1 MTFALDHPWA
11 VALGWALV
19 HSLWQGALLGG
30 FAWLALRA
38 LRGRRPQV
46 RYLAGCAGLVLMLA
60 APLATFAL
68 LAWEQTAPVPQAG
81 RGGELTLVVGLAPAE
96 AAEGLR
102 PWLPWVLQAWVAGVL
117 VMALRLA
124 GGWIWI
130 QRLRWRS
137 AEDPGEAWR
146 TRLAELGRRMGVGR
160 AVRLVRSG
168 AVQVPLVLGWL
179 RPVIVVPAA
188 AFAGMDP
195 RALEAVLAHEL
206 AHIRRH
212 DYLVNLVQSCLEALL
227 FYHPAVWW
235 LSAQVRAEREH
246 CCDDAAVA
254 HCGDRIAYARALAS
268 LEALR
273 QTPAPNPKLAP
284 AATGGTLMSR
294 IRRLLIPALPPSP
307 AARTGLVAALA
318 VSALGAATGLSLA
331 PQAPPAPPEPPK
343 VEAKQERQIV
353 AVVAPERG
361 AKGERLTVKL
371 KGKVKIQPD
380 AKPEVLLEEDGASL
394 DLEGQ
399 DDGKARRYRAERQGG
414 AETRSWWLEGQP
426 LLEPDAAAQAWLQ
439 RHLKGLKGLPA
450 MDRLEGLK
458 GLKTIDF
465 KGLEGTDPKS
475 FVWTDGMSSG
485 LPAEGI
491 AEKAKAVEAKA
502 QALAEARKAGRSAEL
517 GKLEAELAQEARE
530 LSAEARKLAANRL
543 RFRTELRRLEGGKD
557 GRDREVF
564 VFRGRPEGPEALKGE
579 PGLKERRIVI
589 RRKDGEEVRVVG
601 AARDPQVEIE
611 ALKQAVERLQKR
623 IDALQKNM
631 AASK

>member
-19 HSLWQGALLGG
+19 HSLWQGTLLGG
-30 FAWLALRA
+30 LAWLALRA
-38 LRGRRPQV
+38 LRGRSPQI
-46 RYLAGCAGLVLMLA
+46 RYLVGCLGLLLMLA
-60 APLATFAL
+60 GPVATFAW
-68 LAWEQTAPVPQAG
+68 LAWARTVPSIHAG
-81 RGGELTLVVGLAPAE
+81 MGVDIALVVEPATRE
-96 AAEGLR
+96 VAEGLR

-124 GGWIWI
+124 GGWVWI

-146 TRLAELGRRMGVGR
+146 TRLAELVRRMGVGR

-195 RALEAVLAHEL
+195 RALETVLAHEL

-212 DYLVNLVQSCLEALL
+212 DYLVNLIQSCLEALL

-254 HCGDRIAYARALAS
+254 HCGDRITYARALAA

-294 IRRLLIPALPPSP
+294 IRRLLIPTLPPSP

-318 VSALGAATGLSLA
+318 VSALGAATGFSLA
-331 PQAPPAPPEPPK
+331 PQAPPVPPEPPK
-343 VEAKQERQIV
+343 VEAKEARQIV
-353 AVVAPERG
+353 AVVAPEPG

-394 DLEGQ
+394 DLEGR
-399 DDGKARRYRAERQGG
+399 DEGKARRYRAERQGG

-426 LLEPDAAAQAWLQ
+426 LPEPDAASQAWLQ
-439 RHLKGLKGLPA
+439 RHLKELKGLPG

-465 KGLEGTDPKS
+465 KGLEG
-475 FVWTDGMSSG
+475 VDGPGFAWVEGGAPG

-491 AEKAKAVEAKA
+491 AAKAKALEAKA
-502 QALAEARKAGRSAEL
+502 KALAEARKAGREADL
-517 GKLEAELAQEARE
+517 RKLEAELAQEARE
-530 LSAEARKLAANRL
+530 LSAEARKLAANRIRL
-543 RFRTELRRLEGGKD
+543 RKELHRMEGGKD
-557 GRDREVF
+557 GQHREVF
-564 VFRGRPEGPEALKGE
+564 VFRGHPDIKV
-579 PGLKERRIVI
+579 ERDQKDRKIVI
-589 RRKDGEEVRVVG
+589 QRKAGEEEVHRILPH
-601 AARDPQVEIE
+601 RDPQVEIQ
-611 ALKQAVERLQKR
+611 ALKQAVERLQQR
-623 IDALQKNM
+623 IEDLQKEV
-631 AASK
+631 ASAK

>member
-38 LRGRRPQV
+38 LRGRRPQL
-46 RYLAGCAGLVLMLA
+46 RYLAGCLGLLLMLA
-60 APLATFAL
+60 APVATFAL
-68 LAWEQTAPVPQAG
+68 LAWEPAGPAHHAGLGSGITLVMDPSAPV
-81 RGGELTLVVGLAPAE
+81 LS
-96 AAEGLR
+96 EGLR

-146 TRLAELGRRMGVGR
+146 TRLAELVRRLGVGR

-331 PQAPPAPPEPPK
+331 PQAPPVPPEPPK

-353 AVVAPERG
+353 AVVTPERG
-361 AKGERLTVKL
+361 AKGGRLTVKL

-380 AKPEVLLEEDGASL
+380 AEPEVLLEEDGASL
-394 DLEGQ
+394 DLEGR

-426 LLEPDAAAQAWLQ
+426 LPEPDAAAQAWLQ
-439 RHLKGLKGLPA
+439 RHLKELKGLPA

-465 KGLEGTDPKS
+465 KGLEGADSKA
-475 FVWTDGMSSG
+475 FVWADGMPG
-485 LPAEGI
+485 LPAEGL

-517 GKLEAELAQEARE
+517 GRLEAELAREARE

-543 RFRTELRRLEGGKD
+543 RFRTDLRRLEGGKD

-564 VFRGRPEGPEALKGE
+564 VFRGRPDGPEALKGE

-589 RRKDGEEVRVVG
+589 QRKDGEEVRVVG
-601 AARDPQVEIE
+601 ASRDPQAEIE

-623 IDALQKNM
+623 IDALQKDV
-631 AASK
+631 ATAK